1 MEQGNMTLDIR
12 AVLALIRKN
21 LVLLIALALVGAVV
35 AYLYTDYMVTPMYE
49 ASVTLVVNTRDEQT
63 TLITTGEITS
73 ARQLINTYSV
83 ILTNDALLDDI
94 ITQLNLRTSTSSL
107 KGRISADAVNESQVM
122 RMTVRDANP
131 QTALAVLQF
140 IMDRAPELLIQTV
153 KAGSVEIV
161 SPPKPNYNPVSPNI
175 RRNTA
180 MGAIA
185 GLLIVLAYIFI
196 RKALENTFVSEDDVD
211 RYLELPLLG
220 VIPTVDRQQKRFG
233 KNGKKSFLGI
243 RELIYD
249 IAVRRRNK
257 RRKTD
262 LITDIDEAPFQYQ
275 EAINSLRTN
284 LRFVSMTGECK
295 KILITSAIP
304 DEGKTSI
311 AINLAHSLASTGS
324 SVLLIDCDLRKPVLH
339 RYLKL
344 TGGTSSGLTD
354 MLQKNAIDSEFFR
367 SIKTDFSVLPSGTV
381 PPNPT
386 AILGS
391 PGMGSF
397 LDKVSGMFDYVI
409 LDTAP
414 VALVTDAAVLSQYAD
429 GIMMVVRQKTVTFEQ
444 ARQAKKNLTQVN
456 ANIMGV
462 VLNNFDARYIDK
474 GSWYYY
480 YNYYY
485 EYREEDKPKVEEQLK
500 VEEEPTVE
508 KSV

>member
-1 MEQGNMTLDIR
+1 MKQSNTTLDIR
-12 AVLALIRKN
+12 TVLALIRKN
-21 LVLLIALALVGAVV
+21 IVLMIILALIGAVI
-35 AYLYTDYMVTPMYE
+35 AYLYTDYMITPMYE
-49 ASVTLVVNTRDEQT
+49 ASVTLVVNTRDEQS
-63 TLITTGEITS
+63 TLISTGEITS

-94 ITQLNLRTSTSSL
+94 ITQLNLRTSISSL
-107 KGRISADAVNESQVM
+107 KSRISADAVNESQVM

-140 IMDRAPELLIQTV
+140 IMDRAPDLLIKTV

-161 SPPKPNYNPVSPNI
+161 SPPRPNYNPVSPNVN
-175 RRNTA
+175 RNTTI
-180 MGAIA
+180 GVII
-185 GLLIVLAYIFI
+185 GLVVVVAYIFI
-196 RKALENTFVSEDDVD
+196 RKALENTFISEDDVG

-243 RELIYD
+243 RELIHD

-262 LITDIDEAPFQYQ
+262 LITNIDDAPFQYQ

-295 KILITSAIP
+295 KILVTSSIP

-354 MLQKNAIDSEFFR
+354 MLQSKTIDAEFFR
-367 SIKTDFSVLPSGTV
+367 SIKPDFSVLPSGTV

-391 PGMGSF
+391 HGMGSF
-397 LDKVSGMFDYVI
+397 LDEVSGMFDYVL

-444 ARQAKKNLTQVN
+444 AIQAKKNLTQVN
-456 ANIMGV
+456 ANIIGA

-474 GSWYYY
+474 GSWYYS

-485 EYREEDKPKVEEQLK
+485 EYREDNN
-500 VEEEPTVE
+500 PTVK